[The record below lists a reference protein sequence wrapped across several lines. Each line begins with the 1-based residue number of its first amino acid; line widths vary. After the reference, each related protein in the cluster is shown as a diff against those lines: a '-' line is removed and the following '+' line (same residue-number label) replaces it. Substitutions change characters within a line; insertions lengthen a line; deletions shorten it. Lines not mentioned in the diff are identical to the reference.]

1 MTTNSTHRVL
11 AHANM
16 TADEIAAWESMARD
30 GSLAQYLDGFP
41 DHGQR
46 YETHLQLR
54 IRNLRKA
61 GAL

>member
-30 GSLAQYLDGFP
+30 GSLAQYLDAFP

-54 IRNLRKA
+54 IRNLRKV
-61 GAL
+61 GLL